1 MIETPQDPKREPL
14 DIVAGKIL
22 ALWERADDQRV
33 LAAMLLKEAKE
44 RVEAGEDAC
53 FASFPLW
60 CRERLP
66 GRSTRDIRRLLQIAN
81 APDPK
86 SMLNKMRAKTREDTR
101 RWREKTRPDSR
112 ESVTHDQLMG
122 EPDASDPESDRKIFA
137 RFMTFLT
144 QKQNLTLGLRIS
156 MAHRLLNALGV
167 DVSDLRDRDVRA
179 WLEPVRAIPEPDPAR
194 RRA

>member
-1 MIETPQDPKREPL
+1 MTRTPQDPKRDPL
-14 DIVAGKIL
+14 DVVAGKIL
-22 ALWERADDQRV
+22 AFWERADDQRV

-44 RVEAGEDAC
+44 RVEAGEDAR

-60 CRERLP
+60 CRECLP
-66 GRSTRDIRRLLQIAN
+66 GRSNRDIRRLLQIAN

-112 ESVTHDQLMG
+112 ESLTHDELRG
-122 EPDASDPESDRKIFA
+122 ESDARDPEADRKIFA
-137 RFMTFLT
+137 RFLTFLA
-144 QKQNLTLGLRIS
+144 QKQNLPLGLRIS

-167 DVSDLRDRDVRA
+167 DVSDLRIA
-179 WLEPVRAIPEPDPAR
+179 TSAPWLEPVRAIPDLDPAR